1 LKHNI
6 LGYKKMKKEL
16 QQIFQAKSH
25 VILDDIIHSIRV
37 TVESR
42 EGIPVTTREDLLQL
56 LDIGKPHL
64 DSIIEYLVK
73 EEKESE
79 DIC

>member
-1 LKHNI
+1 
-6 LGYKKMKKEL
+6 MKKEL